1 MGHFENFLYPYLAA
15 NHTKET
21 PKEIEKWAL
30 ARDWISSLLLDELEL
45 ETLERDWK
53 IMTPKWSKDITLIFG
68 RLIACEFWNKMDQGE
83 LEFSVEAALVEAQ
96 NRYHY
101 KEYPNFKAIARII
114 TTCASKVHGRN
125 PVWRK
130 ICATLESLC
139 HQIGIPNPS
148 LHPAQNIAEIREY
161 YRIGTLHGESILRTQ
176 IDDLKIQL
184 EKQKQI
190 IASLSFRHVLEN
202 LPGPDAKGASA
213 TARWQNFWNE
223 CFDAAVP
230 SLEKK
235 KGKTPKQ
242 YPIPIPDPS
251 HPLAKLMI
259 TLDGTSRDA
268 VKNYGS
274 LLYNGLS
281 ANIHSF
287 HIDVDVPVS
296 NMIEKSILEALKP
309 ICMVP
314 NDQGNPGKD
323 IDWEAERARL
333 SVQTPAGDASYS
345 GPPPSKGKEASEI

>member
-1 MGHFENFLYPYLAA
+1 M
-15 NHTKET
+15 
-21 PKEIEKWAL
+21 
-30 ARDWISSLLLDELEL
+30 
-45 ETLERDWK
+45 
-53 IMTPKWSKDITLIFG
+53 
-68 RLIACEFWNKMDQGE
+68 
-83 LEFSVEAALVEAQ
+83 
-96 NRYHY
+96 
-101 KEYPNFKAIARII
+101 
-114 TTCASKVHGRN
+114 
-125 PVWRK
+125 
-130 ICATLESLC
+130 
-139 HQIGIPNPS
+139 
-148 LHPAQNIAEIREY
+148 
-161 YRIGTLHGESILRTQ
+161 RTQ

-202 LPGPDAKGASA
+202 LPSPDTKGASA

-242 YPIPIPDPS
+242 DPTPIPDPS

-259 TLDGTSRDA
+259 TLDGTSREA
-268 VKNYGS
+268 IKNYGS